1 MVQSEVRD
9 MSSQPIEQHCT
20 SGDEPLIPM
29 PPLTEQALRTAVST
43 LDLAAAV
50 RFENEF
56 HAAWQEA
63 VQMDSTVPMH
73 TFLHRW
79 GVFVALRRNP
89 ARAARLEEL
98 EHEVALAETIEAARE
113 AAAEITALLDTARR
127 EVLG

>member
-1 MVQSEVRD
+1 
-9 MSSQPIEQHCT
+9 MSSQPVEQPFA
-20 SGDEPLIPM
+20 SGAEPLIPM
-29 PPLTEQALRTAVST
+29 PELTEQTLRTAVST

-50 RFENEF
+50 RFEAEF

-79 GVFVALRRNP
+79 GVFVALRRFP
-89 ARAARLEEL
+89 RRAARLDEL
-98 EHEVALAETIEAARE
+98 EREATRAETIESAR
-113 AAAEITALLDTARR
+113 AAAAGITELLDEARR

>member
-1 MVQSEVRD
+1 
-9 MSSQPIEQHCT
+9 MSSQPVEQPYD
-20 SGDEPLIPM
+20 SGDGPLIPM
-29 PPLTEQALRTAVST
+29 PALTEQALRTAVST

-79 GVFVALRRNP
+79 GVFVALRRYP
-89 ARAARLEEL
+89 RRAARLDAL
-98 EHEVALAETIEAARE
+98 EREATGAETIEAAR
-113 AAAEITALLDTARR
+113 AAAAGIAELLDEARR